1 MISPIDWSALAN
13 QLGCLTP
20 AGETSGSDKARQALE
35 LLIGEPAI
43 RASVD
48 HYIARAPGSELTRSV
63 LWLLRPWS
71 AMAYCHDIWRGS
83 ASIEAR
89 RAAVELLR
97 VVADH
102 RALGWVEHLLADE
115 DEVIQHW
122 GVGVL
127 DQLLWSYLV
136 SPEEAEPLLTRAETH
151 SAATVRERAEFIR
164 GYLRS
169 RTDCDRES
177 VDDLCAA
184 RYPGR
189 SRGDRLRPCSLSAAP

>member
-1 MISPIDWSALAN
+1 MLNPIDWSALAN

-20 AGETSGSDKARQALE
+20 AGETSGNDKARQALE
-35 LLIGEPAI
+35 TLIGESAI

-48 HYIARAPGSELTRSV
+48 HYIARASGSELARSV

-71 AMAYCHDIWRGS
+71 AMAYCHDIWRSS

-115 DEVIQHW
+115 DEVIQTW

-136 SPEEAEPLLTRAETH
+136 SPEAAEPLLACAENQAT
-151 SAATVRERAEFIR
+151 ATVRNRAEFIR
-164 GYLRS
+164 GYLRNRADS
-169 RTDCDRES
+169 DRGE
-177 VDDLCAA
+177 
-184 RYPGR
+184 PTKGR
-189 SRGDRLRPCSLSAAP
+189 PVAGDTGLNVTSG